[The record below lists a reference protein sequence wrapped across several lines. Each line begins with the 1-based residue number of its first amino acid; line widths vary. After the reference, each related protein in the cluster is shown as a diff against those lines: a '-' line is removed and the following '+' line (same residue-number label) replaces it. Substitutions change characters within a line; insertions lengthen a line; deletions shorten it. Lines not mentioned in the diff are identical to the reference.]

1 MMVKGLRWVLVF
13 AAAVAVRAQEP
24 RPMDQTVSAY
34 HDLVQLVLVEHK
46 SLDPEVIARILKDL
60 KAHWQQYPDAFKN
73 AGDFYLAMGKGD
85 LAVREYEEGVAADS
99 AHKIDYQKRMIEALA
114 RQGKLAEA
122 RAVDLEILKENPQDP
137 EARRIDAAYRLDKG
151 DVDGAIAELEVVL
164 PQIPTNFMV
173 RFHLGGAYFLRGE
186 LEKARVQLE
195 ESVRLKSDFMP
206 ARIALIQL
214 ALKRPDYE
222 GALKYAQDALKVD
235 RDNRVATLLEAN
247 SLIHLSRWD
256 EARTLLEKIL
266 QANPDQP
273 DALYE
278 MAVLNLGQKHYPA
291 ADALFQ
297 KCYEAEP
304 GNIRG
309 LQGMVQVRLAQND
322 PDKALQLLADEA
334 AKHPDKPGVRALQ
347 AGIYSSLGQAHSSIG
362 DFSSAIANV
371 KKAHEAVPSDIRY
384 ANTLAQLYER
394 SGNDK
399 EAIAA
404 YREVLK
410 INPNEPHVLNN
421 LAFLIARTGGDLDEA
436 LAMAE
441 RSKQQLA
448 DSLDVSDT
456 VGWIYLKKNQ
466 VDRALEIFRGLV
478 EKAPGSASFRY
489 HYGMALLRK
498 GDKTGASRELN
509 EALRLGLGA
518 EDEKEIRELIRMV
531 F

>member
-1 MMVKGLRWVLVF
+1 MG
-13 AAAVAVRAQEP
+13 AAVWAQEP
-24 RPMDQTVSAY
+24 RPTDQTISAY
-34 HDLVQLVLVEHK
+34 HDLVQMVLVEHK
-46 SLDPEVIARILKDL
+46 SLDPEVIAKILTDL

-73 AGDFYLAMGKGD
+73 AGDFYLAMGRGD
-85 LAVREYEEGVAADS
+85 LAVREYEEGIAADA
-99 AHKIDYQKRMIEALA
+99 AHKIDYQKRMIEALV
-114 RQGKLAEA
+114 RQGKVEEA

-137 EARRIDAAYRLDKG
+137 DARGMDAAYRIDKG
-151 DVDGAIAELEVVL
+151 DVDGAIGELEAVV
-164 PQIPTNFMV
+164 PQIPGNFMA
-173 RFHLGGAYFLRGE
+173 RYHLGGAYSLRGE
-186 LEKARVQLE
+186 FEKARVQLE
-195 ESVRLKSDFMP
+195 EAVLLKSDYLP

-235 RDNRVATLLEAN
+235 PDNRVATLLEAN
-247 SLIHLSRWD
+247 ALIQLGRWD
-256 EARTLLEKIL
+256 EARALLEKIL
-266 QANPDQP
+266 KASPDQA

-278 MAVLNLGQKHYPA
+278 MAVLSLGQKRYPEA
-291 ADALFQ
+291 NALFQ
-297 KCYEAEP
+297 KCYEVEP
-304 GNIRG
+304 GNLRG
-309 LQGMVQVRLAQND
+309 LQGMVQVRLAQNE
-322 PDKALQLLADEA
+322 PDKAVQLLADEV
-334 AKHPDKPGVRALQ
+334 AKHPDRPGVRVLQ
-347 AGIYSSLGQAHSSIG
+347 AGICFSLGQAYGSKG
-362 DFSSAIANV
+362 DIASAIVNV
-371 KKAHEAVPSDIRY
+371 KKAHEIAPSDIRY
-384 ANTLAQLYER
+384 ANALAQLYER

-404 YREVLK
+404 YRDVLK

-456 VGWIYLKKNQ
+456 IGWIYLTKNQ

-478 EKAPGSASFRY
+478 EKSASSASFRY
-489 HYGMALLRK
+489 HYGMALLQK

-509 EALRLGLGA
+509 EALRLRPGV
-518 EDEKEIRELIRMV
+518 EEEKEIRELIRMV